1 MTIEVTLDRRVRTR
15 RWMPF
20 RREAA
25 PVVLAI
31 FAFRYDA
38 ALVPD
43 LVANIRPFVDG
54 WVSLD
59 DRNANTPYTSDRER
73 RLPLIEAAIANGADW
88 ILAVDPDERFEDG
101 LSGRMADLTRETRPT
116 VWGFNLR
123 EMYAPDRYRTDGVW
137 GRKNQHRLFNLPRG
151 REHTRSDFAVR
162 DLHATWHPKG
172 HALRHSGL
180 NLYHLKM
187 IDPSRRVAR
196 RDLYATLDPEARYQ
210 RIGYDYLAEETGA
223 RFRRVSWRHAY
234 HPVHRDDG
242 GIWMADASQLRP
254 VDAELSA
261 ARTGDAP

>member
-1 MTIEVTLDRRVRTR
+1 MR
-15 RWMPF
+15 RWEPF
-20 RREAA
+20 RRKTA

-31 FAFRYDA
+31 FAYRYDA

-43 LVANIRPFVDG
+43 LIANIRPFVDG
-54 WVSLD
+54 WVSFD
-59 DRNANTPYTSDRER
+59 DRNARRPYTSDRER

-101 LSGRMADLTRETRPT
+101 LCERMDALTRETKPT
-116 VWGFNLR
+116 TWGFSLR
-123 EMYAPDRYRTDGVW
+123 EMYAPDRYRCDGVW
-137 GRKNQHRLFNLPRG
+137 GRKVQHRLFNLPRG
-151 REHTRSDFAVR
+151 RATTLSDFAVA
-162 DLHATWHPKG
+162 DLHATWHPTG

-223 RFRRVSWRHAY
+223 QFRQVSRRRPY

-254 VDAELSA
+254 VDERHSA
-261 ARTGDAP
+261 APPGDAP